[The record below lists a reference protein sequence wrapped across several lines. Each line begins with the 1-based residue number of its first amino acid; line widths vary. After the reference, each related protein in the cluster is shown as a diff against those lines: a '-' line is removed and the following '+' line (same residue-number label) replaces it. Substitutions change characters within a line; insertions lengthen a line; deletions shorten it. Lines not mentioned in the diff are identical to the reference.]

1 MTLTAWEITLGVL
14 TGFAAGVLSGAFGV
28 GGGILMT
35 PALTAL
41 LGAPGAVAL
50 FTPLP
55 VIIPTAITGA
65 TRYWKAGQV
74 DVRAA
79 AWVAVPG
86 AIGAVGGA
94 VATES
99 IPTQALLVA
108 TAIILAWQ
116 AIRVIRGSETAIR
129 EQSLVPGWQFGLVG
143 LAAGLVSGLLG
154 IGGGLIMVPAFA
166 SVLGMPLKRALGTSL
181 FVMPAL
187 ALAAT
192 LQHVALDNVDWGLTA
207 ALVVGVIPGAL
218 LGARLA
224 LQAKDRSLRIAVG
237 SFLLAVSVVYG
248 LSQLVGSTA

>member
-1 MTLTAWEITLGVL
+1 MTPLEFALGIIA
-14 TGFAAGVLSGAFGV
+14 GFAAGVLSGAFGV
-28 GGGILMT
+28 GGGIVMT
-35 PALTAL
+35 PAITML
-41 LGAPGAVAL
+41 LGAPGNVAL

-65 TRYWKAGQV
+65 SRYWKAGQV
-74 DVRAA
+74 DARAA

-86 AIGAVGGA
+86 ALGAIAGA
-94 VATES
+94 TATEWV
-99 IPTQALLVA
+99 PTRALLVA

-116 AIRVIRGSETAIR
+116 SIRVMAGKKYGERAGADIPA
-129 EQSLVPGWQFGLVG
+129 WQFLAVG

-187 ALAAT
+187 ALTAT
-192 LQHVALDNVDWGLTA
+192 IQHIILGNVDWAIAA

-224 LQAKDRSLRIAVG
+224 LRAAERSLRLAVGGFMLAIAVIYGISQFTGG
-237 SFLLAVSVVYG
+237 SA
-248 LSQLVGSTA
+248 